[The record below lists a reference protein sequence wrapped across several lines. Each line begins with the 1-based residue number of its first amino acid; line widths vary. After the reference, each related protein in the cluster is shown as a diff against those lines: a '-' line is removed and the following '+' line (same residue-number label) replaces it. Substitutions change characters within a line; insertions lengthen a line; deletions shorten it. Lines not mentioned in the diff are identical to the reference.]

1 MYKVFFN
8 NSFLVIAN
16 KNEADKNQQEAIP
29 FENEKQFINW
39 LATAQNNNT
48 SETKYFTTDDAEGT
62 FKLFASKFRII
73 EAAGGLVENSDENY
87 LMIFRRGKW
96 DMAKGKID
104 KGETPEQ
111 AAIREVEEETGA
123 KKLSISKFL
132 QHTYHLYFLKEELV
146 LKKTYWYLM
155 QCKSNKN
162 LQPQTSEDIER
173 ALWLP
178 YNEILPLKPL
188 MHGSI
193 RDIIENYFEKKD

>member
-16 KNEADKNQQEAIP
+16 KNEADKNQLDATP
-29 FENEKQFINW
+29 FKNEKQFIDW
-39 LATAQNNNT
+39 LATAQNNAT
-48 SETKYFTTDDAEGT
+48 SETKCFTTDNTEET

-73 EAAGGLVENSDENY
+73 EAAGGLVENSEENY

-111 AAIREVEEETGA
+111 AAVREVEEETGA

-193 RDIIENYFEKKD
+193 SDIIENYFEKKD